1 MFYFFIFRKMYDLQE
16 PYRERLKRPENQGKS
31 FTCGVF
37 LYNFLRDNSRAW
49 EHYEGVELEKFEFYL
64 ENMGFT
70 REQIDNFSYNAILEI
85 LDISVLQEIAEDIL
99 YPEKQED

>member
-1 MFYFFIFRKMYDLQE
+1 MFDLQE

-49 EHYEGVELEKFEFYL
+49 EHYEGIELEKFEFYL

-85 LDISVLQEIAEDIL
+85 LDISDLQEIAEEIL
-99 YPEKQED
+99 YPNTD